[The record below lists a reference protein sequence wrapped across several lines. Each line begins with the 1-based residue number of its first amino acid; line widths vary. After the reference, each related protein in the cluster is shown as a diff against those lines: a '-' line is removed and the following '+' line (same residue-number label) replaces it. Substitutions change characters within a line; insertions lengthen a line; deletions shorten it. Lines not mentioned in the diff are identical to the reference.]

1 VKRTFNNVIQDSN
14 AVDKKILKQL
24 LGDED
29 YKDFK
34 YELKTLTPLGTD
46 QRTRLS
52 RKSIVVNNIEIN
64 PDPDS

>member
-1 VKRTFNNVIQDSN
+1 MKRTFNNVIQDSN

-52 RKSIVVNNIEIN
+52 RKSIVINNIEIN
-64 PDPDS
+64 PDQDS

>member
-52 RKSIVVNNIEIN
+52 RKSIVINNIEIN
-64 PDPDS
+64 PDQDS